1 MNAISRRRFLKLA
14 AAAGGALAFGDLA
27 DQMMGFTRWTRSA
40 YAAEPI
46 KVGIIDPLS
55 SPYKTSSIHDVHG
68 ATVALEMYN
77 KRGGV
82 LGRQVAIIEADDAS
96 NVQTAIKAAN
106 KLIKDDRVDFL
117 MGTFNGGEVV
127 GVVTTPFGTTD
138 FTAALTEAKGTK
150 PSAIILNLYG
160 WDLVNALKAYT
171 KLELAK
177 EKIGVGGMIGGEQI
191 GRPLGYANN
200 AGVWG
205 LIWDPKIN
213 TESSHRFIQ
222 GVIDK
227 YNHTPTSR
235 CYLGYA
241 AMMQILEA
249 VRRAGTTD
257 TAAVIKSLE
266 GHEFDGLKEGR
277 SYFRAW
283 DHQHVQDVL
292 VGQAYGKEFGL
303 GHYQIL
309 ATVPGDAAAAET
321 TEGKHFGRI
330 RTDPVY
336 RDLSP
341 ADRERLIAAI
351 KWVDEQA
358 SVTIQVP
365 SQARRSSRIEVTVVT
380 RGGAGPVVGVSLV
393 DSAIRYQ
400 ARPISASGFKV
411 VGPALVVGSNG
422 KPQAQWAERRLRGSD
437 MGLNTVMITGIEGDQ
452 VTQRVDETH
461 TTWVLRAP
469 PEPGA
474 YSVAAAFYYG
484 TEKGRPLGTVVR
496 NGRAEPRGGPGGASG
511 RVMFSDV
518 VKINVK

>member
-1 MNAISRRRFLKLA
+1 MTELSRRRFLQLTA
-14 AAAGGALAFGDLA
+14 TTGGALAFGDLA
-27 DQMMGFTRWTRSA
+27 DRTLGLTGWTRSA

-68 ATVALEMYN
+68 ATVALEMFN

-82 LGRQVAIIEADDAS
+82 LGRQVSIVEADDAS

-106 KLIKDDRVDFL
+106 KLIKEDRVDFL
-117 MGTFNGGEVV
+117 MGTFNGDVALAVSEVAKQENKLFMATCPHIMELTGSRCNAHTFAFMPNARMMAQAVTPHIIKAFGNRWYMVTADTVDGKSALQAMTDALKANGGEVV
-127 GVVTTPFGTTD
+127 GATTTPFGTTD
-138 FTAALTEAKGTK
+138 FTSALTEAKAAK
-150 PSAIILNLYG
+150 PTAVILNLYG
-160 WDLVNALKAYT
+160 WDLVNALKSYA

-213 TESSHRFIQ
+213 TESSKRFIQ

-257 TAAVIKSLE
+257 TAAVIKALE
-266 GHEFDGLKEGR
+266 GHEFDGCKEGR

-292 VGQAYGKEFGL
+292 IGQAYGKELGL

-309 ATVPGDAAAAET
+309 ATVPGDAVA
-321 TEGKHFGRI
+321 GN
-330 RTDPVY
+330 
-336 RDLSP
+336 RDQSTCKL
-341 ADRERLIAAI
+341 
-351 KWVDEQA
+351 
-358 SVTIQVP
+358 
-365 SQARRSSRIEVTVVT
+365 
-380 RGGAGPVVGVSLV
+380 
-393 DSAIRYQ
+393 
-400 ARPISASGFKV
+400 
-411 VGPALVVGSNG
+411 
-422 KPQAQWAERRLRGSD
+422 
-437 MGLNTVMITGIEGDQ
+437 
-452 VTQRVDETH
+452 
-461 TTWVLRAP
+461 
-469 PEPGA
+469 
-474 YSVAAAFYYG
+474 
-484 TEKGRPLGTVVR
+484 
-496 NGRAEPRGGPGGASG
+496 
-511 RVMFSDV
+511 
-518 VKINVK
+518 